1 MQDQQTINTETLL
14 SMLQQSQEELKIVRA
29 TINEQ
34 SEDIAILSAYITDYD
49 GQHKTKMK
57 ETEMSVAQ
65 LRDQVAAVTSDLR
78 AVKWQLTEKTM
89 TTNQHQV
96 AALASELD
104 IAKSRLMKKEEE
116 TTQLE
121 DCRWST
127 TTLDLLNLSRFFIFL
142 HQLQLVQL
150 AGQCCHLT
158 LVLIRGHGFLRQLP
172 LDRPQVARHSS
183 HLVAKLSDGHLGF
196 LHLGLVQ
203 QQTLGKIDSI

>member
-1 MQDQQTINTETLL
+1 MNTETLL

-29 TINEQ
+29 TTNEQ
-34 SEDIAILSAYITDYD
+34 SEDIAILSSFTDHD

-89 TTNQHQV
+89 TTNQHQRQV

-183 HLVAKLSDGHLGF
+183 HLVAKLTDSHLGF
-196 LHLGLVQ
+196 FHLSLAPWEK
-203 QQTLGKIDSI
+203 LILFK